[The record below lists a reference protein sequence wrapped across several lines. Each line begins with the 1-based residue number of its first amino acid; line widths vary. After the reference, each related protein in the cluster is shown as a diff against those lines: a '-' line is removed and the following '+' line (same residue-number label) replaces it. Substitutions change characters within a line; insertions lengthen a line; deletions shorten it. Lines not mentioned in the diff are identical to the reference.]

1 MLPHQIPL
9 FKSIFLTAQS
19 IKKNWFPAC
28 LIPVFLLAYVLYKN
42 IINIPTGDDIYVM
55 EMFNQLK
62 EVTSWWEKSSILF
75 SQHNE
80 HRIALTRLFALLQY
94 SISGYIDLRWWII
107 AGNLCLVF
115 VVLLFYK
122 NVEKTPWLLIPTAF
136 ILFCPASNTYF
147 AMQNANLFSIVFSL
161 ASLHFALLER
171 SKSFPRFTFLFS
183 LLSIFSNGGGFVVL
197 ILIGGVFF
205 FQKRYQLLGI
215 WAIWTIF
222 LFVGYFWH
230 YEKTY
235 RHNSLNL
242 LFEQLPN
249 AFRFLL
255 AFLGSI
261 AFFPTLAQLTGAL
274 FLGLSLYAFYKRYYL
289 QNPFIFLCL
298 VYGLSMSGLTS
309 LTRYYSDITNALS
322 ERYAIYSMLLAACSI
337 IFIYDLLKS
346 NLRSR
351 KYVFGA
357 MSLLSILLNLKYFT
371 LQLRYPEDRKEDLMS
386 KMENYH
392 LNNSGFNCFEVNTLT
407 KLAKN
412 GLYYYRLGKSLHSKA
427 YYDSLNRPLLAHLTL
442 HIDTA
447 YQTKDKLHITGTI
460 TNPSIDIEK
469 IGKTYR
475 LWAIHNNAAPF
486 DCTHNELTEPKN
498 DKTLFLNMEDENKHH
513 KVSLPTFAITV
524 PKKHFLKGE
533 YAIYLLFMNDNTVNH
548 SPVKSNIVFHL

>member
-1 MLPHQIPL
+1 MP
-9 FKSIFLTAQS
+9 T
-19 IKKNWFPAC
+19 IKKPWLLIC

-62 EVTSWWEKSSILF
+62 EATSWWEKSSILF

-80 HRIALTRLFALLQY
+80 HRIALTRLVALLQY

-107 AGNLCLVF
+107 AGNVSLVF
-115 VVLLFYK
+115 VVFLFYK

-147 AMQNANLFSIVFSL
+147 AMQNANLFSVVFSL
-161 ASLHFALLER
+161 ASLHFALSER
-171 SKSFPRFTFLFS
+171 SKSFPFFTFLFA
-183 LLSIFSNGGGFVVL
+183 LLSIFSNGGGFVGL

-205 FQKRYQLLGI
+205 FQKRYQLVGI
-215 WAIWTIF
+215 WAIWAIF

-235 RHNSLNL
+235 RHPSVNL

-249 AFRFLL
+249 AIRFLL
-255 AFLGSI
+255 TFLGSI
-261 AFFPTLAQLTGAL
+261 TFFPALAQFTGAL

-309 LTRYYSDITNALS
+309 LTRYESDINYALS
-322 ERYAIYSMLLAACSI
+322 ERYVIYSMLLAACSVI
-337 IFIYDLLKS
+337 VIYELLKS
-346 NLRSR
+346 NPRSR
-351 KYVFGA
+351 KYVFGV
-357 MSLLSILLNLKYFT
+357 MVLLSIILNLKYFM
-371 LQLRYPEDRKEDLMS
+371 LHINHSNDRKEDLMS

-392 LNNSGFNCFEVNTLT
+392 LNNSGFNCFEVNTLN

-412 GLYYYRLGKSLHSKA
+412 GFYYYRLDKSLHSKA
-427 YYDSLNRPLLAHLTL
+427 YYDTLNRPILTHLTL

-447 YQTKDKLHITGTI
+447 YQTKDNLHITGTI
-460 TNPSIDIEK
+460 TNPSVDIEK
-469 IGKTYR
+469 IEETYR

-486 DCTHNELTEPKN
+486 DCTHNEITEPKN
-498 DKTLFLNMEDENKHH
+498 DKTLFLSMEVENKHH

-533 YAIYLLFMNDNTVNH
+533 YAIYLLFMNDNSVNH
-548 SPVKSNIVFHL
+548 SPIKSNIVFHL